1 MAYLWSGMLQCLK
14 CCSAFLSGLNT
25 SPRSPPQICTLY
37 LEQQLSNFK
46 NYDPQYKIFYIV
58 TQCLHTYEFINIQP
72 SKSFM
77 KQYIPSLCIFYLFQ
91 IIENCWLQP
100 IKIISDLQLEEH
112 LRQLPGFNPEADSYC
127 SLLFSLLSGSDL
139 VDQIIQNTAL

>member
-25 SPRSPPQICTLY
+25 SPRSPPKICTLY
-37 LEQQLSNFK
+37 LEQQLLTLKTTIHSIKF
-46 NYDPQYKIFYIV
+46 FYIV
-58 TQCLHTYEFINIQP
+58 MQYLHTYEFINIQP
-72 SKSFM
+72 SKSSM

-127 SLLFSLLSGSDL
+127 SLLFSL
-139 VDQIIQNTAL
+139 